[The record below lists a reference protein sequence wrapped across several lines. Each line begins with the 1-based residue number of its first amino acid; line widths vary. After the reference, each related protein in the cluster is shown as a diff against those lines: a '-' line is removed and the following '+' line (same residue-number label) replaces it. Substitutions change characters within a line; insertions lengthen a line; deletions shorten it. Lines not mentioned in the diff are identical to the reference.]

1 MKMSIR
7 ERIYK
12 RRMVSAVPWA
22 ILYYV
27 NPEGGECCGGGI
39 KYRKVTIA

>member
-1 MKMSIR
+1 
-7 ERIYK
+7 
-12 RRMVSAVPWA
+12 MVIAVLQA

-39 KYRKVTIA
+39 KYR

>member
-1 MKMSIR
+1 MKMSIT

-12 RRMVSAVPWA
+12 QRMVIAVLQA

-39 KYRKVTIA
+39 KYR